1 MGSAQPCITTLY
13 QEHHG
18 WLHQWLYGKLGCSHS
33 AADLAQDTFV
43 RLLRRKRNG
52 TPAAVEQPRAYL
64 RVIANGLVVDYYRR
78 RSLERAY
85 LDALAHIPEPA
96 TVSPPEREA
105 LLETLDQ
112 IDAMLDRLPARVRR
126 VFLLS
131 QLDGATYPEIAT
143 ALGVSTRTVKR
154 DMKHAFAQCLA
165 LMIDESLTP

>member
-52 TPAAVEQPRAYL
+52 TPAEVEQPRAYL

-85 LDALAHIPEPA
+85 LDALAHMPEP
-96 TVSPPEREA
+96 VSISPLEKEA

-112 IDAMLDRLPARVRR
+112 IDIMLDRLPVRARRI
-126 VFLLS
+126 FLMS
-131 QLDGATYPEIAT
+131 QLDGATYAEIARVM
-143 ALGVSTRTVKR
+143 GVSSRTVKR
-154 DMKHAFAQCLA
+154 DMKHAFTQCLT
-165 LMIDESLTP
+165 LMIDEPLTP